1 MPDLFDRD
9 PVHAPG
15 TRRAPTDLNPA
26 QWARLREW
34 AETRC
39 PWISRGALGS
49 LTPLEEY
56 VDSCLT
62 HFRQKKTARVDWADT
77 VIQWIRNDERKR
89 LERMARGGSEAA
101 RFALRDP
108 IAWRIQHD
116 RAARMTEPAAPLAPI
131 VPAAGARVVSLA
143 ARRAQ

>member
-15 TRRAPTDLNPA
+15 TRRAPNDLNPA

-62 HFRQKKTARVDWADT
+62 QFRQKKTARVDWADT
-77 VIQWIRNDERKR
+77 VIQWIRKDERQR
-89 LERMARGGSEAA
+89 LERMARGGNEAA
-101 RFALRDP
+101 RLALRDP
-108 IAWRIQHD
+108 IAWRTIHD
-116 RAARMTEPAAPLAPI
+116 RTSRMTKPAAPLTPI